1 METSLKAL
9 LLVNLYFQ
17 RQFALFYLTKINQ
30 VSSLKV
36 VNTKIHILLLINTTI
51 LHNVNGTNAHF
62 LVQLLQVP
70 EVNNANCLPSVEIK
84 HLHNILYLSVIKSLN
99 ALKKIY
105 SNEIDIPLSEWWQQN
120 YGRMARSL
128 NKLAGKFLERIRC
141 TDEFAWWNRFERNVY
156 YLMNNCQIFLR

>member
-70 EVNNANCLPSVEIK
+70 EVQVTANCLPSVEIK
-84 HLHNILYLSVIKSLN
+84 HLHNILYLSG
-99 ALKKIY
+99 
-105 SNEIDIPLSEWWQQN
+105 D
-120 YGRMARSL
+120 
-128 NKLAGKFLERIRC
+128 
-141 TDEFAWWNRFERNVY
+141 
-156 YLMNNCQIFLR
+156 